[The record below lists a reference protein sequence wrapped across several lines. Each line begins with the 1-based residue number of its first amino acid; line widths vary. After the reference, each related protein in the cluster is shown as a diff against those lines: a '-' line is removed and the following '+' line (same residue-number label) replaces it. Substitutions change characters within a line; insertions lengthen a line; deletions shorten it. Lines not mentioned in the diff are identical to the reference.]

1 MDAGILGVEDR
12 TSSPEPASAVSFGA
26 NTVCQQTKLTPWREI
41 WTSLSLAEVLG
52 NRDIIEAFLNSLL
65 AEAAFGD
72 EGALFR
78 RGRHMQCQ
86 RCLINEVRYR
96 ATTDIM
102 DIKICLFCAEEA
114 RGLGIAVE
122 ALAPDTSAFCPDEPS
137 KEKER
142 QISHVRKKRRSTVPR
157 LRGGDRYGLMVN
169 FTK

>member
-1 MDAGILGVEDR
+1 MDAGILDVEGR
-12 TSSPEPASAVSFGA
+12 TSPPEPASAVSFGA
-26 NTVCQQTKLTPWREI
+26 NTVCQRTKLTPWRDI
-41 WTSLSLAEVLG
+41 WTSLSLAEARG
-52 NRDIIEAFLNSLL
+52 KQDIIDAFWDWLF

-72 EGALFR
+72 GGALFR

-96 ATTDIM
+96 ATTDVM

-114 RGLGIAVE
+114 RRLGIAVE
-122 ALAPDTSAFCPDEPS
+122 ALAPDTSAFCPDGPS

-157 LRGGDRYGLMVN
+157 LRGFDLGDGL
-169 FTK
+169 

>member
-26 NTVCQQTKLTPWREI
+26 NTVCQQTKLTPWRDI

-52 NRDIIEAFLNSLL
+52 NRDIIEAFLNSLF

-86 RCLINEVRYR
+86 RCLISEVQYC
-96 ATTDIM
+96 ATTDVM

-114 RGLGIAVE
+114 RRLGIPVE
-122 ALAPDTSAFCPDEPS
+122 ALVPEPGHSAHMSRRRKRSGKFLRS
-137 KEKER
+137 EKTALNGAETER
-142 QISHVRKKRRSTVPR
+142 V
-157 LRGGDRYGLMVN
+157 
-169 FTK
+169 

>member
-1 MDAGILGVEDR
+1 LGVEDR

-26 NTVCQQTKLTPWREI
+26 NSVCQQAKLTPWRDI

-65 AEAAFGD
+65 GGAAFGD

-78 RGRHMQCQ
+78 RGRRMQCQ

-102 DIKICLFCAEEA
+102 DIKICLFCAEDA
-114 RGLGIAVE
+114 RRLGIAVE
-122 ALAPDTSAFCPDEPS
+122 ALVPDTGASRPHEPS
-137 KEKER
+137 MEGE
-142 QISHVRKKRRSTVPR
+142 QEIYHV
-157 LRGGDRYGLMVN
+157 
-169 FTK
+169 

>member
-52 NRDIIEAFLNSLL
+52 NRDIIEAFLNSLF

-114 RGLGIAVE
+114 RRLGIAVE